1 MSRKCAC
8 CDTPEVEVSHNEEY
22 YCAMCYHETYFL
34 FDFEQG
40 YDMACV
46 EIKAGDI
53 EPQAA
58 VMSFEYDPPD
68 CARHYG
74 YLKACMEYENV

>member
-1 MSRKCAC
+1 MARKCAC
-8 CDTPEVEVSHNEEY
+8 CDTHETDIYHNEDY
-22 YCAMCYHETYFL
+22 YCSMCYYETYHL

-53 EPQAA
+53 EPQWA

-68 CARHYG
+68 SAGQFG
-74 YLKACMEYENV
+74 YLKACLEYAE